1 MTIKKQSRRLLGSL
15 SLSFFNG
22 HLSLVTGLVVFLCAP
37 TSLPSRESGRP
48 EFKYVGG
55 TEALRA
61 GCSGTLELTSA
72 ALTFKCPSEAI
83 SIPYSSITLMQYR
96 SDISR
101 RFREQKLKWKIK
113 PPHGGG
119 GRNHYFAVLFA
130 EGGATRAMVLAVSPR
145 AMRPYLAEIDLK
157 TGKRVEVQ
165 SHEEYE

>member
-1 MTIKKQSRRLLGSL
+1 MTIEKQSRRLLSSL
-15 SLSFFNG
+15 RLSCFNG
-22 HLSLVTGLVVFLCAP
+22 HLLLVTVLVVFLCAP
-37 TSLPSRESGRP
+37 TSVPGRESGRP

-72 ALTFKCPSEAI
+72 ALTFKCPSGAI

-101 RFREQKLKWKIK
+101 RVREQKLKWKIK

-119 GRNHYFAVLFA
+119 GRNHYFGVLFT
-130 EGGATRAMVLAVSPR
+130 EGGATRAMVLAVSPP